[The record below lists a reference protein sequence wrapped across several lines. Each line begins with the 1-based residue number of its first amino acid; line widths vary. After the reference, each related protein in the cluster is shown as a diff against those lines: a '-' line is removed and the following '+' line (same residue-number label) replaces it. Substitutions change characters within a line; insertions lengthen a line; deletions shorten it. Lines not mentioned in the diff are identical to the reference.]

1 MSIVLSFH
9 DDFRN
14 EKTLVEK
21 FLMDE
26 GHKVPKFHCE
36 LNPIERVWGQAKGYS
51 RQYTNYTLARLRNII
66 NPALDSVSTD
76 LIQDYYRKVGDY
88 EKAYIEGKAAGKEV
102 KNALKVYKSHRQVFN
117 KSHESK

>member
-1 MSIVLSFH
+1 
-9 DDFRN
+9 
-14 EKTLVEK
+14 
-21 FLMDE
+21 MDE

-36 LNPIERVWGQAKGYS
+36 LNPIERVWGQAKCYS
-51 RQYTNYTLARLRNII
+51 RQYTNYTLARLHNII

-102 KNALKVYKSHRQVFN
+102 ENALIIIIIILKRLP
-117 KSHESK
+117 